1 MTAWQLRPTSESVII
16 FFLYCIIGGAVW
28 LTWMI
33 TWSIVSGFILGLAV
47 SSFRCSFIFPGAVFY
62 RAGWFI
68 VWSLLELTGAYWSLL
83 GLTGAYCLAYCLGLA
98 GAYWSLLELTGAYWS
113 FWSLLEITVWSFA
126 GAYWRCFISTAAL
139 CVDVP

>member
-16 FFLYCIIGGAVW
+16 FFLYCIIGGAIW
-28 LTWMI
+28 LIWMI
-33 TWSIVSGFILGLAV
+33 AWSMVSVSFLVLAV
-47 SSFRCSFIFPGAVFY
+47 SSFKFSFIFPVAVCY
-62 RAGWFI
+62 WAGWFI

-113 FWSLLEITVWSFA
+113 FWSLLEITVWSLLELT
-126 GAYWRCFISTAAL
+126 G
-139 CVDVP
+139 DV